1 MGEAEVPWNLPS
13 SWNNFLVPRSGQLR
27 VDQWLQGF
35 LVELT
40 QIYLLYDF
48 CWYYD
53 FWSSSSLSD
62 LSPPFQVF
70 LQEYSLI
77 NHSIWTRFNSLPTVV
92 ILPPAQGLEHRKCSL
107 DIYWWTNG
115 HLELAP
121 VLDRTVHLT
130 CSEWLQK
137 KKKSVIC
144 GHLAGI
150 PAPPHKKIT
159 VSPSITK
166 LHFWNFS
173 AGQIRFGCLRYSIK

>member
-77 NHSIWTRFNSLPTVV
+77 NHSIWTCFNSLPTVV

-137 KKKSVIC
+137 KKKKKKKKKVWFVDTWQEYLLLPTKKLLCHHQSQSSTS
-144 GHLAGI
+144 GI
-150 PAPPHKKIT
+150 FLQVK
-159 VSPSITK
+159 
-166 LHFWNFS
+166 
-173 AGQIRFGCLRYSIK
+173 